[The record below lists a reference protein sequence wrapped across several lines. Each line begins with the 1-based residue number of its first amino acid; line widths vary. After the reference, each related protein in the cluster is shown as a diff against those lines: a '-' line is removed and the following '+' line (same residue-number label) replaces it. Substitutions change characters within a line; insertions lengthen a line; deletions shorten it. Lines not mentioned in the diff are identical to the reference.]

1 MSVPVFAALLI
12 TLDTALAQVPLS
24 WDTRPVCQA
33 SSPLLYFNLAETER
47 AAATG
52 SIKHT
57 GKLFTQLFDTACP
70 NYFFQKYRT
79 IDGTCN
85 NWRNQGAARTQ
96 ARRLLPPAYD
106 DVNQK
111 PRQTAVSGKP
121 LPSARAVS
129 IAAHPPTPKELG
141 LTNMIMQWGQFID
154 HDVTAFPVAT
164 ELDSTIKCCGS
175 NSSIPQLCKDENCFP
190 ILLPA
195 NDGDF
200 RGTCMEFVRSVAAR
214 DPQGN
219 ILNPRQQINSVT
231 SFIDGSQIYGS
242 SEELL
247 KKLRRPNSSRLKTKK
262 TKLGLFLPEAT
273 DEAEG
278 CILRE
283 NSNDYCFLAGD
294 SRVNEHPALASM
306 HTLWVREHNRI
317 ARKLAKLR
325 PQDSTEEIFQLT
337 RKIVGALLQKI
348 TYNDWLPIIIG
359 RVATLAEL
367 VSKTGRSTPNLA
379 LDPSITNSFSTATFR
394 FGHSMVPA
402 EMLIGERTVYLR
414 DLFNRPAEVLDN
426 LDDVLAGL
434 AGVSRIHGLVGYR
447 SRLVEDVDKEVAEDL
462 TKFLF
467 QPPNAPRGSGFDLVS
482 LNIQRGRDHGIPPYT
497 KFREIC
503 NYPPLTGFNDKALGP
518 HGSKLATIY
527 ESVDDIDLFTGLL
540 YEPHIQG
547 GIVGATLNCLIVHQ
561 FTYLKTGD
569 RFFFD
574 TSEKECGF
582 TDDQLENIRETTLAS
597 IMCENLEMPQLPVNV
612 FRLVSKYNLLTDC
625 QQLKG
630 ALNLKLFQ

>member
-1 MSVPVFAALLI
+1 MV
-12 TLDTALAQVPLS
+12 
-24 WDTRPVCQA
+24 
-33 SSPLLYFNLAETER
+33 
-47 AAATG
+47 
-52 SIKHT
+52 
-57 GKLFTQLFDTACP
+57 
-70 NYFFQKYRT
+70 
-79 IDGTCN
+79 
-85 NWRNQGAARTQ
+85 
-96 ARRLLPPAYD
+96 
-106 DVNQK
+106 
-111 PRQTAVSGKP
+111 
-121 LPSARAVS
+121 
-129 IAAHPPTPKELG
+129 
-141 LTNMIMQWGQFID
+141 MQWGQFID
-154 HDVTAFPVAT
+154 HDITAFPVAT

-247 KKLRRPNSSRLKTKK
+247 KKLREPNSFLLK
-262 TKLGLFLPEAT
+262 TKLGKFLPEAT

-306 HTLWVREHNRI
+306 HTLWMREHNRI
-317 ARKLAKLR
+317 ARELAKLR

-348 TYNDWLPIIIG
+348 TYNDWLPIILG
-359 RVATLAEL
+359 TVATQGKL
-367 VSKTGRSTPNLA
+367 VSKSGRSTPNLA
-379 LDPSITNSFSTATFR
+379 VDPRISNSFSTATFR
-394 FGHSMVPA
+394 FGHSLVPA
-402 EMLIGERTVYLR
+402 EILIGERNVHLR

-434 AGVSRIHGLVGYR
+434 AAVSRIHGPVACTSCL
-447 SRLVEDVDKEVAEDL
+447 LEDVDREVAEDL

-467 QPPNAPRGSGFDLVS
+467 EPPNSPRGSGFDLVS

-497 KFREIC
+497 TFREFC
-503 NYPPLTGFNDKALGP
+503 NLPALTGFNDRALGQ
-518 HGSKLATIY
+518 HGSRLATVY

-540 YEPHIQG
+540 YEPHVYG
-547 GIVGATLNCLIVHQ
+547 GIIGETLMCLIGNQ
-561 FTYLKTGD
+561 FIHLKSAD

-574 TSEKECGF
+574 TSELEFGF
-582 TDDQLENIRETTLAS
+582 TDDQLENIRKTTLAS
-597 IMCENLEMPQLPVNV
+597 IMCENLEMPQLVVDV
-612 FRLVSKYNLLTDC
+612 FRLVSNNNKLTDC